1 PFPREAVTTEQLAE
15 LSLLPGERKCAELAL
30 IPKQVG
36 QLRVT
41 GLAFTLCCQAP
52 LEAST
57 YGGSGSS
64 SSQGVRGKVPL
75 EVTGPRLNRRRED
88 WQSVV
93 YAPDRRL
100 ELQVAP
106 PMPSLQLSFI
116 GFPAYLLAGQ
126 VRRLSMKVTNCGQVP
141 LTGLRL
147 ASKQLANFTFGF
159 DEFSDNL
166 LDSAVFQEC
175 QQAGSA
181 GVASDS
187 I

>member
-41 GLAFTLCCQAP
+41 GLAFHSL
-52 LEAST
+52 L
-57 YGGSGSS
+57 SS
-64 SSQGVRGKVPL
+64 RHWRLPPMAVAAAAAARGVRGKVPL

-100 ELQVAP
+100 E
-106 PMPSLQLSFI
+106 LQLSFI

-147 ASKQLANFTFGF
+147 ASKQLR
-159 DEFSDNL
+159 EL
-166 LDSAVFQEC
+166 HLR
-175 QQAGSA
+175 
-181 GVASDS
+181 